1 MYLEQCIKECLR
13 LHPPAEVSFRRN
25 PQSNVT
31 VDGLLIPKRKSQEF
45 KMALILPLAYRGK
58 I

>member
-13 LHPPAEVSFRRN
+13 LHPPAEVSVRHS

-31 VDGLLIPKRKSQEF
+31 VDGLFIPKRKSQKF